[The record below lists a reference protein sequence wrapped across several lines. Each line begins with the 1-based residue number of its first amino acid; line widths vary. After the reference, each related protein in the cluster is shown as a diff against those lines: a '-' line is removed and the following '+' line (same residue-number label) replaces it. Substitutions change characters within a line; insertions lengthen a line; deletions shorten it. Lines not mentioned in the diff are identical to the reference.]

1 MTSVAASRDGQ
12 LITGS
17 LDKNL
22 KAWQPRPDADES
34 LRGEGHDHVIS
45 ATMLTCVNGDPV
57 ALTGSRCVSALTRT
71 CSAKYVLFSVSRM
84 NRHVGVTLT
93 VGGLVCSICMCM
105 CF

>member
-1 MTSVAASRDGQ
+1 MTSVAAARDGQ

-45 ATMLTCVNGDPV
+45 ATLLTSANSDLV
-57 ALTGSRCVSALTRT
+57 ALTGSRCVFALTQSYMQCQT
-71 CSAKYVLFSVSRM
+71 SSV
-84 NRHVGVTLT
+84 
-93 VGGLVCSICMCM
+93 
-105 CF
+105 